1 MKKIWFGILAG
12 TLLWVSGCAGS
23 QNGLPEE
30 TSVQEETMVEKEE
43 ETGDEATWN
52 TLISMIGKSDEETA
66 EMLNGGEQNVT
77 EDGILIG
84 RIFETKLFGEPVTAG
99 TLCDENSLVTTVT
112 MQLAEPDAETYS
124 GMLREQKSISISL
137 MVWFLLK

>member
-1 MKKIWFGILAG
+1 M
-12 TLLWVSGCAGS
+12 
-23 QNGLPEE
+23 
-30 TSVQEETMVEKEE
+30 
-43 ETGDEATWN
+43 
-52 TLISMIGKSDEETA
+52 
-66 EMLNGGEQNVT
+66 
-77 EDGILIG
+77 IG